1 MSEDKKDSLFKK
13 ILHTTNTYL
22 DMQVQKSKAD
32 LSESEV
38 VEDFII
44 GKSVVENPDYTA
56 NSMGYKDKPTRLS
69 DYHLKMMAK
78 QDTIVSAVIQTRQN
92 QVSGFS
98 KYVKGDKQKGWA
110 VRLRDEDTLLEELK
124 EKIREEKLKKIEGIK
139 KSKDASE
146 DTEDSKSQEQEAQDT
161 DDEASLEWDV
171 DREAQAKLE
180 EMYAE
185 EKKEVVAYIMNC
197 GLTENRSFESRKWK
211 IDSALRAMV
220 RDSLTYDKYA
230 CEIVPTL
237 KGTAHSWFPV
247 DSSTIKKS
255 TLSLRHYKKLSES
268 LIGLDFLYPE
278 KVIDK
283 IEEENKLE
291 LDEQKLEDGE
301 YRWVQFIQ
309 GRVERA
315 FTDKELKVGIR
326 NPTTDIYYNGYGIS
340 ELELLINM
348 VTGHINAEFY
358 NQAYFTQGF
367 SAKGFLHIKA
377 AISRRKVE
385 MIRTKWNHM
394 IKGSANS
401 SQTPIFAGMDE
412 VKWVPLTGNPV
423 EMGFSEWMRYLVKII
438 CAVYQIDPN
447 EIGIAFKEDKT
458 ALGGD
463 DTEAKNRQSQDKGLY
478 PLLTHLGHYITE
490 NILKPFDDR
499 FVFEFVGI
507 TGETRSESITRQ
519 KEESAFKLTVNEI
532 RAEDGL
538 RPIPGGDDL
547 ILNDVYF
554 QWYDKYSPE
563 GKKLAKETRDQEM
576 EMQQEA
582 GMGMPED
589 GSPEAQ
595 EEPDL
600 LSEIDSFAKS
610 KSKKPSK
617 VKVEYY
623 TIDSDEE

>member
-1 MSEDKKDSLFKK
+1 MSDDKKKDSIFNK
-13 ILHTTNTYL
+13 ILNTADKYIDL
-22 DMQVQKSKAD
+22 QINKSQANLK
-32 LSESEV
+32 ESEV
-38 VEDFII
+38 VADFVM
-44 GKSVVENPDYTA
+44 GKSVVENPDYTT
-56 NSMGYKDKPTRLS
+56 NSTGYKDKPTRLQ
-69 DYHLKMMAK
+69 DYHLKMMAR
-78 QDTIVSAVIQTRQN
+78 QDSIVASVIQTRQN
-92 QVSGFS
+92 QVSGYS
-98 KYVKGDKQKGWA
+98 KFVKGDKQKGWTI
-110 VRLRDEDTLLEELK
+110 RLRDEDTLLEELK
-124 EKIREEKLKKIEGIK
+124 DKIREEKLKEIK
-139 KSKDASE
+139 KSNGDIAE
-146 DTEDSKSQEQEAQDT
+146 NSKSQGQEAKET
-161 DDEASLEWDV
+161 EEKAALEWDI
-171 DREAQAKLE
+171 DREAQARLE
-180 EMYAE
+180 ELYVGD
-185 EKKEVVAYIMNC
+185 KKKVVSYIKNC
-197 GLTENRSFESRKWK
+197 GLTENRSFESRRWR

-230 CEIVPTL
+230 CEIVPTE

-247 DSSTIKKS
+247 DASTIKRA
-255 TLSLRHYKKLSES
+255 TQALQHYKKLSES
-268 LIGLDFLYPE
+268 MVGLDFLYPE
-278 KVIDK
+278 KVVDK
-283 IEEENKLE
+283 MQEESKLE
-291 LDEQKLEDGE
+291 LDEEKLKDGE

-340 ELELLINM
+340 ELEILINM

-401 SQTPIFAGMDE
+401 SQTPIFAGMEE

-447 EIGIAFKEDKT
+447 EIGIAFKEDRT

-463 DTEAKNRQSQDKGLY
+463 ATEQKNRQSQDKGLY

-490 NILKPFDDR
+490 EVLKPFDDR
-499 FVFEFVGI
+499 FIFEFVGI
-507 TGETRSESITRQ
+507 SGETRSEAIERQ
-519 KEESAFKLTVNEI
+519 KKESEFKLTVNEI

-538 RPIPGGDDL
+538 RPIPGGDDI
-547 ILNDVYF
+547 ILNSVYM
-554 QWYDKYSPE
+554 QWYMAKNMQPQMEE
-563 GKKLAKETRDQEM
+563 GAIAAEGFSE
-576 EMQQEA
+576 EE
-582 GMGMPED
+582 E
-589 GSPEAQ
+589 GS
-595 EEPDL
+595 DIIDD
-600 LSEIDSFAKS
+600 IDSFAKS
-610 KSKKPSK
+610 KTKKKPAK